1 MLPLIV
7 CLWVDHNKKLPSFFT
22 HWSEIRV
29 LIDLRQFAIEKDGDF
44 CFDQNQS
51 NGNIFKVKKSH
62 ISLIHGGG
70 RQGRQIGNVGS
81 QSSIVYKKELC

>member
-1 MLPLIV
+1 MLPYLQKFVEVISIYSS
-7 CLWVDHNKKLPSFFT
+7 L
-22 HWSEIRV
+22 EIRV
-29 LIDLRQFAIEKDGDF
+29 LNDLRQFAIEKDGDF

-81 QSSIVYKKELC
+81 QSSIV